1 MMFFGMI
8 HKHYNSGFELP
19 NNFKK
24 RVEAHFD
31 YKWSYDR
38 TMAVSSEE
46 DLAIID
52 QLPAA
57 VQDRLM
63 CEYLFVDFLKLFG
76 FSYFSIK
83 KMVVDPKNPG

>member
-52 QLPAA
+52 
-57 VQDRLM
+57 
-63 CEYLFVDFLKLFG
+63 
-76 FSYFSIK
+76 
-83 KMVVDPKNPG
+83 